1 MNPQASPP
9 IDWPGECAVGKPPG
23 DGTSLTSGGMCAAY
37 RENETLT
44 LRRPHGRRHNL
55 SAQPVSRPV
64 VYGLRGDGCRTSDS
78 PMHLFLNSAS
88 DCSKS
93 NITDPFSFIDLDSG
107 YPGKVFKRQTSHY
120 MITTGKI
127 KTE

>member
-1 MNPQASPP
+1 M
-9 IDWPGECAVGKPPG
+9 
-23 DGTSLTSGGMCAAY
+23 MCAAY
-37 RENETLT
+37 DRENETLT
-44 LRRPHGRRHNL
+44 LRCPHGRA
-55 SAQPVSRPV
+55 AQPGPV
-64 VYGLRGDGCRTSDS
+64 VYGLRGDGCRTSDP